1 MRRESRK
8 QNIIIGIIVLLLV
21 LTIGYA
27 TLQTNLTINGTSK
40 INNSTWNIH
49 FNNPTPTPGSVA
61 IDTSAYQDAKAA
73 TKDSATQVSF
83 NVLLSEPGDFYE
95 FTVPVENEGSIDAM
109 IDEITSTI
117 QIGTGTVQNIT
128 SQTLPAW
135 LNYSV
140 TYSDGMPIE
149 VKQKLVHGT
158 TETYKVRVEFKKD
171 ITNAQLQDAVNKEL
185 KFVFGVKYVQKDD
198 TAVNVPHP
206 TSFTNDSW
214 ETIVGAA
221 KAGVTTP
228 YTVGSTKSVTLNIDL
243 DEDNEPEEHTYTLR
257 VANNSTPDECKTIG
271 FSQTACGFVLEFA
284 DVITNHRMNPY
295 TGSYTTENGLNNNGG
310 WEYSEMRTYVNS
322 DIYNI
327 LPDTLKNA
335 IIDTIV
341 VSGYGENDSTNFT
354 TTDKLYLLSPHEVWK
369 DIDNNENAGIDYY
382 DKSYSNTRQLDY
394 YKALD
399 VTASSYPGAN
409 YSGAIKLYNNSEKYW
424 WLRSAYNQNTSF
436 FIVTGSG
443 GWGNFSSSYIS
454 GVSPAFRLG

>member
-83 NVLLSEPGDFYE
+83 NILLSEPGDFYE
-95 FTVPVENEGSIDAM
+95 FTVPVENEGSIDTM

-117 QIGTGTVQNIT
+117 QIGNGTVQNIT

-140 TYSDGMPIE
+140 TYSDGMPIV
-149 VKQKLVHGT
+149 VKQKLDHGT

-171 ITNAQLQDAVNKEL
+171 ITNAQLQDAANKEL
-185 KFVFGVKYVQKDD
+185 HFVFGVKYVQKDD

-206 TSFTNDSW
+206 TSFADDSW
-214 ETIVGAA
+214 ETISAVA
-221 KAGVTTP
+221 KANNTAVYP
-228 YTVGSTKSVTLNIDL
+228 VGSTKSVTINIDL
-243 DEDNEPEEHTYTLR
+243 DKDGSPEEHTYTLR
-257 VANNSTPDECKTIG
+257 VANTSVPAECSIDG
-271 FSQTACGFVLEFA
+271 FSQSACGFVLEFE
-284 DVITNHRMNPY
+284 DIIMDHRMNPY
-295 TGSYTTENGLNNNGG
+295 TNSGANGDSNNGG
-310 WEYSEMRTYVNS
+310 WEYSEMRTYVNN
-322 DIYNI
+322 DIYNA
-327 LPDTLKNA
+327 LPADLKKA
-335 IIDTIV
+335 IISTKV
-341 VSGYGENDSTNFT
+341 VSGYGNNDSSNFI
-354 TTDKLYLLSPHEVWK
+354 TTDYLYLISA
-369 DIDNNENAGIDYY
+369 NELWGNSVPNDTA
-382 DKSYSNTRQLDY
+382 KSVTRQLDY
-394 YKALD
+394 YKLQNVD
-399 VTASSYPGAN
+399 VSSSLGAV
-409 YSGAIKLYNNSEKYW
+409 KQYNNSNHIW
-424 WLRSAYNQNTSF
+424 TLRSAVSYSSYSF
-436 FIVTGSG
+436 FSVDVSG
-443 GWGNFSSSYIS
+443 VWYPTYADSSY